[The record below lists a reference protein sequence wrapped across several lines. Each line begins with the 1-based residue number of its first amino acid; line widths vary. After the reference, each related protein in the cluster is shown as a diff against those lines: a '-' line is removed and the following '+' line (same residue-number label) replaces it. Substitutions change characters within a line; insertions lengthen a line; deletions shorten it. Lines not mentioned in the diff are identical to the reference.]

1 MITKLSFKIVTT
13 GKLSS
18 MALRTYEI
26 THEKIMESGRAL
38 FLKNGY
44 ERTNLRELCKGAGI
58 TTGAYYRHFQDK
70 EALFSSLVDPA
81 IKGLQEKYDAAGENC
96 FDVASV
102 DNIEQLWEVS
112 IDAMADFIR
121 YIFAHFDSFKLLLCC
136 SDGTRYVDF
145 TDWMVQKEVEY
156 SLKLYEIMEQGN
168 ISFRKLTLKEMH
180 MLYHSYYSCIFETVL
195 HDYTEE
201 EALQCTNTL
210 ARFFTAGWREAH
222 GL

>member
-1 MITKLSFKIVTT
+1 
-13 GKLSS
+13 
-18 MALRTYEI
+18 MAVGTYEI
-26 THEKIMESGRAL
+26 THEKIMESGRML

-58 TTGAYYRHFQDK
+58 TTGAYYRHFEDK
-70 EALFSSLVDPA
+70 EALFSALVDPA

-96 FDVASV
+96 FDFAAVE
-102 DNIEQLWEVS
+102 NIDQLWAVS
-112 IDAMADFIR
+112 IDAMAELIR
-121 YIFAHFDSFKLLLCC
+121 YIFNHFDAFKLLLCC
-136 SDGTRYVDF
+136 SDGTKYINF
-145 TDWMVQKEVEY
+145 TDWMVQKEVED
-156 SLKLYEIMEQGN
+156 SLKLYDIMEQKN
-168 ISFRKLTLKEMH
+168 ISFRRLSMKEMH

-210 ARFFTAGWREAH
+210 AKFFTAGWREAH

>member
-1 MITKLSFKIVTT
+1 
-13 GKLSS
+13 
-18 MALRTYEI
+18 MAVGTYEI
-26 THEKIMESGRAL
+26 THEKIMNSGRAL

-58 TTGAYYRHFQDK
+58 TTGAYYRHFEDK
-70 EALFSSLVDPA
+70 EALFSALVDPA

-96 FDVASV
+96 FDFASV
-102 DNIEQLWEVS
+102 ENIEQLWAVS
-112 IDAMADFIR
+112 IDAMAEFIR
-121 YIFAHFDSFKLLLCC
+121 YIFAHFDAFKLLLCC
-136 SDGTRYVDF
+136 SDGTKYINF
-145 TDWMVQKEVEY
+145 TDWMVQKEVED
-156 SLKLYEIMEQGN
+156 SLKLYEIMEQKH
-168 ISFRKLTLKEMH
+168 ISFQKLTLKEMH

-210 ARFFTAGWREAH
+210 AKFFTAGWREAH